1 MRGRMHPPQHA
12 ALAITCMAAVWV
24 ISPCPAQKRSDLK
37 EVALG
42 EHWYG
47 AKTGF
52 DKLEG
57 RVVLFAYWGASP
69 GCRELVPAL
78 IRASQDLADRPIH
91 IILTYVEDR
100 PKQQTIAY
108 FAGLG
113 LSAECPNITI
123 TKDGKHPKLKSKGYL
138 PYYLVFDHH
147 GRLAHHHM
155 GGAYHRGDG
164 RKMIDLLEELSRE
177 VPDFYFGTQPFVKIT
192 PLAERV
198 AKRKKLAGAIREA
211 EEMLD
216 PPEGQ
221 PKPDAVTKAELQRLL
236 AVVARYRDRKL
247 KSVELIYPSQPT
259 KVLPM
264 LAGLKREFRRTKLG
278 EAVDAEFKKQRTSP
292 KLKRAVEVHQDYER
306 ILDKLHKIPPCKYCR
321 KDGDK
326 HLRPGCA
333 DCHTT
338 QKKATVRKEV
348 QKLRRLHED
357 AQGLTIA
364 KEIEKTIQ
372 LYTSPIVEVNRR
384 R

>member
-1 MRGRMHPPQHA
+1 
-12 ALAITCMAAVWV
+12 MAATWV
-24 ISPCPAQKRSDLK
+24 ISPCSAQKLSRLK
-37 EVALG
+37 DVELG

-47 AKTGF
+47 AKAGSG
-52 DKLEG
+52 KLAG
-57 RVVLFAYWGASP
+57 KVVLFAYWGASP

-78 IRASQDLADRPIH
+78 IRASRDLADRPVH

-123 TKDGKHPKLKSKGYL
+123 TKDGKHPTLKTKDYL
-138 PYYLVFDHH
+138 PYYMVFDHR

-164 RKMIDLLEELSRE
+164 RKMIDLLEELSRD
-177 VPDFYFGTQPFVKIT
+177 VPDFYFGRQPFLKIA

-198 AKRKKLAGAIREA
+198 AQRKKLAGAIREA
-211 EEMLD
+211 EEMLE

-221 PKPDAVTKAELQRLL
+221 PEPDAATKAELQRLL
-236 AVVARYRDRKL
+236 AVITRYRDRKL

-259 KVLPM
+259 KVMPM
-264 LAGLKREFRRTKLG
+264 LAGLQREFRGTKLG
-278 EAVDAEFKKQRTSP
+278 KAVVAEFKKQSSST
-292 KLKRAVEVHQDYER
+292 KLKRAVKVHKDYKK
-306 ILDKLHKIPPCKYCR
+306 ILGKLHKIGPCKYCR
-321 KDGDK
+321 KEGHK
-326 HLRPGCA
+326 HLRPGCS
-333 DCHTT
+333 DCHTV
-338 QKKATVRKEV
+338 QRKAIVRKEV

-357 AQGLTIA
+357 AKGLTIA
-364 KEIEKTIQ
+364 TEIEKTIHF
-372 LYTSPIVEVNRR
+372 YTSPIVEVNRR